1 MKKLFAIVLMLVLI
15 FSLGITSFAYPQ
27 SSTEMEALNE
37 IEYWTWAIWNDSYS
51 VFTENIPSIQSHLYN
66 ILSNILDVNDFT
78 RSIYSEIKSLNNN
91 LFGPNAYLV
100 PLAETLSSN
109 LSSLNDEFILFSD
122 SFFNNISWGEP
133 FAEVVQ
139 NNLVS
144 LNDSITTIFEDVH
157 QLKEVLADD
166 EDLLYKESQKAN
178 QESAF
183 NSFFSSSSVSSLS
196 PSSFTGLSN
205 GFADFSS
212 YLYGSDISSA
222 DLVGSS
228 FESGLAILR
237 GQDPTGSDAFFPLAW
252 FSEAT
257 AADIDLV
264 SSFYSIRDDS
274 ESVTDYYSQQ
284 RDLYLSFFGRGD

>member
-1 MKKLFAIVLMLVLI
+1 MKKLFAIVLMLVLV
-15 FSLGITSFAYPQ
+15 FSLCITSFAYPH

-144 LNDSITTIFEDVH
+144 LNDSITTIFHDVH
-157 QLKEVLADD
+157 QLKEVLASD
-166 EDLLYKESQKAN
+166 EDLAIRDSQSQNLLSSAQLFLNGGSSDSSLGAN
-178 QESAF
+178 DFMAF
-183 NSFFSSSSVSSLS
+183 KGMSSSVFQLF
-196 PSSFTGLSN
+196 SFTPNYNVASQFTQFLN
-205 GFADFSS
+205 YFSYIGEAVDWFTES
-212 YLYGSDISSA
+212 TYNS
-222 DLVGSS
+222 LVTVPS
-228 FESGLAILR
+228 
-237 GQDPTGSDAFFPLAW
+237 T
-252 FSEAT
+252 
-257 AADIDLV
+257 
-264 SSFYSIRDDS
+264 YSLRDDS
-274 ESVTDYYSQQ
+274 NRVVTHYYE
-284 RDLYLSFFGRGD
+284 DTLKELYSLVGGE